1 MLTCPINPYGRTKL
15 YSEQIIIDF
24 ARSWADFKYILLRY
38 FNPVGAHPSG
48 LLGES
53 SQTTPSNLMPYI
65 ADVAIGKREKLF
77 VFGDDWET
85 HDGTGVRDFIHV
97 VDLAEAHIA
106 ALNYLMTGGLSDT
119 INLGTGRGY
128 SVFELIQAYETVSKK
143 IIPYE
148 IVSRR
153 IGDVGSS
160 FADVTLAK
168 KLLNWQSKRDIN
180 IMCKDSWKFISLNP
194 FGY

>member
-1 MLTCPINPYGRTKL
+1 
-15 YSEQIIIDF
+15 
-24 ARSWADFKYILLRY
+24 
-38 FNPVGAHPSG
+38 
-48 LLGES
+48 
-53 SQTTPSNLMPYI
+53 MPYI